1 MQLSE
6 TTRDKIMVAAW
17 EVFAE
22 KGYDG
27 ARMQEI
33 ADRAGANK
41 AMIFYY
47 FSSKDAL
54 FEVLIKETF
63 EKMLNSLQSLV
74 ADLSLGPKEVL
85 PKIVHTHLSNLAANP
100 NLPKILI
107 REINSGNP
115 VAQKVM
121 AETLSEVGTSS
132 TSPLLTFL
140 QRNIEGGKIRQVD
153 PVQTIWSLVAWIF
166 SISSPRRLC
175 KPCGRTKRLGRRT
188 SWSKE
193 KRPLSTCCFTD
204 CYRARERSHR
214 CENSY

>member
-6 TTRDKIMVAAW
+6 TTRDKIMAAAW
-17 EVFAE
+17 DVFAE

-54 FEVLIKETF
+54 FEGIIKETF
-63 EKMLNSLQSLV
+63 GQMFQAFQGIIAEENIEPVEL
-74 ADLSLGPKEVL
+74 L
-85 PKIVHTHLSNLAANP
+85 PKIVRVHLNMLAANP
-100 NLPKILI
+100 RLPKVLI

-132 TSPLLTFL
+132 
-140 QRNIEGGKIRQVD
+140 I
-153 PVQTIWSLVAWIF
+153 
-166 SISSPRRLC
+166 
-175 KPCGRTKRLGRRT
+175 
-188 SWSKE
+188 
-193 KRPLSTCCFTD
+193 
-204 CYRARERSHR
+204 
-214 CENSY
+214 

>member
-153 PVQTIWSLVAWIF
+153 PVQTIWSLVALNLFYFIATPVVQAMWPDEAAGTEDILVKREKAVVDLLLYGLL
-166 SISSPRRLC
+166 PR
-175 KPCGRTKRLGRRT
+175 KGEE
-188 SWSKE
+188 S
-193 KRPLSTCCFTD
+193 
-204 CYRARERSHR
+204 
-214 CENSY
+214 